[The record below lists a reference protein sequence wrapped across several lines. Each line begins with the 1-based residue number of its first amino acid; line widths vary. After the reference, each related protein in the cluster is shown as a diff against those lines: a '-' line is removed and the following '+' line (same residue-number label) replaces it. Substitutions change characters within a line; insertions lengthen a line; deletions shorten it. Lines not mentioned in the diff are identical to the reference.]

1 MRGRSIVVWSLSLV
15 SCLASASAASAGHP
29 QERHGFWISF
39 GGGVGS
45 ANVRCDDCEGGREIS
60 GVGSLRLGGTL
71 NDRLLLGG
79 EIDFWSKEQEGIT
92 VNLSNI
98 LATLTVYPQPSSGF
112 FLKAG
117 AGVSFTDS
125 EVHDFARFLTLDLGT
140 GVGLLAGAGYDAR
153 VRRNVSITPAV
164 SFWYGRRGGGL
175 LGELVGNWSHN
186 VVDFTVGITF
196 H

>member
-1 MRGRSIVVWSLSLV
+1 MRGRWIVVCSLSAIA
-15 SCLASASAASAGHP
+15 CLASPPVASAGHP
-29 QERHGFWISF
+29 QQRQGFWISL

-45 ANVRCDDCEGGREIS
+45 AIVKCDDCEGGREIS

-79 EIDFWSKEQEGIT
+79 EVNLWSKEQSGTT
-92 VNLSNI
+92 VKLYDM
-98 LATLTVYPQPSSGF
+98 LATLTIYPRPSSGF
-112 FLKAG
+112 FFKAG
-117 AGVSFTDS
+117 AGVSFLDS
-125 EVHDFARFLTLDLGT
+125 EVINFARFFTFDLGT
-140 GVGLLAGAGYDAR
+140 GVGLLAGAGYDLR

-164 SFWYGRRGGGL
+164 SFWYGRRGGGR

-186 VVDFTVGITF
+186 VVDFTIGVTF